1 LTPDLSPAFILRRNP
16 YRDTSFLL
24 DMFTR
29 DAGKITCVAK
39 FSKGK
44 GTRTK
49 GMLEP
54 FRLLE
59 VSWTGRGEVFTLF
72 HADETCRYAL
82 KQGALIRAV
91 YANELLLR
99 ALWQHQPQP
108 ELFAHYQQTLSRL
121 QDPADTFAL
130 PLFELEVLAMAG
142 YVLNLWHDDASGEDI
157 RASVRYR
164 FRPEH
169 GLYPDAADG
178 KGVPMTGSL
187 LIALREPEL
196 MNAEQRLELRHVLD
210 HLIQM
215 LLKGKP
221 LNARKLLNE

>member
-1 LTPDLSPAFILRRNP
+1 LTPDLSAAFILRRNP

-82 KQGALIRAV
+82 KQGALIEPATHVHGRPRTAYLVAV
-91 YANELLLR
+91 
-99 ALWQHQPQP
+99 WQW
-108 ELFAHYQQTLSRL
+108 
-121 QDPADTFAL
+121 
-130 PLFELEVLAMAG
+130 G
-142 YVLNLWHDDASGEDI
+142 NG
-157 RASVRYR
+157 
-164 FRPEH
+164 
-169 GLYPDAADG
+169 GLC
-178 KGVPMTGSL
+178 S
-187 LIALREPEL
+187 
-196 MNAEQRLELRHVLD
+196 EQW
-210 HLIQM
+210 
-215 LLKGKP
+215 
-221 LNARKLLNE
+221 